1 MSEGSCRCGEVR
13 FRVTG
18 VPLATFACH
27 CTGCQR
33 MSGSAFALS
42 SLYPL
47 DRLDVILGETVL
59 GGMKADVHHHHCPS
73 CMSWLY
79 TVGEAMPGLVNI
91 RSSMLDDA
99 AAHRPFVDAWL
110 SEGLPWASSGA
121 ERGFDRLPTDEEIP
135 ALLQAYADWDGRV
148 KQ

>member
-1 MSEGSCRCGEVR
+1 LSSGACRCGEVR
-13 FRVTG
+13 LRVDG
-18 VPLATFACH
+18 APLATFACH

-33 MSGSAFALS
+33 MSGSAFSLS

-47 DRLDVILGETVL
+47 DRFEITQGETVL

-79 TVGEAMPGLVNI
+79 TVGEAMPGLVNV

-99 AAHRPFVDAWL
+99 GAHRPFVDAWL
-110 SEGLPWASSGA
+110 REALPWVSSGA
-121 ERGFDRLPTDEEIP
+121 ERSFEQLPANDDVPE
-135 ALLQAYADWDGRV
+135 LLQAYAQWDGRV